1 MISSLTSKT
10 LLVSTRIYAGFGLVL
25 ILLMAIFGIGYYG
38 LYMVEHEF
46 MTYHK
51 VGDNAIRVANIKG
64 DVNEMRRN
72 VLMYADKAAERNLK
86 ATREI
91 QESLKKD
98 IPEAIKNTLDPKR
111 LENLKRMQ
119 VLFSEYSAN
128 FEKVVELSK
137 RKNGEAHK
145 AMDESGHKARLNM
158 SEIVKTA
165 MDDKDME
172 AAAHSGLVM
181 EALMQ
186 ARLAANRFFAKPSE
200 EGLKEANH
208 RIDVFVTMAKAL
220 EQRLHNPTRKR
231 LAVESA
237 DLAEAYR
244 KAFTGGAQA
253 NLDLESLVFGS
264 MTDAGREF
272 SSLAAE
278 TLDSQ
283 EKFLDVLMAKSAKEI
298 DNTQIFN
305 LIASAL
311 ALAIGAIFAYFI
323 ARGIVRPINGMT
335 SAMTVLA
342 SGDKTVEIP
351 ATANKD
357 EIGAMAKAVLV
368 FKENMIKAEQL
379 AAEQEVQRQAQLKRA
394 ETIRS
399 LTETFDK
406 AVSSTVSATASAA
419 TELQSTASSMSAIA
433 EETQKQATTVAAAS
447 EQASTNVQTVASAAE
462 ELASSIQEIGRQVE
476 QSSKVSNGAVDE
488 ARRVN
493 ELVEGLA
500 DAASKISEVV
510 NLINDIAS
518 QTNLLA
524 LNATIEAARAG
535 DAGKGFAVVASE
547 VKGLANQTAK
557 ATEEISAQ
565 VQAVQGAT
573 HEAVGA
579 IKGITATI
587 SQISEIASA
596 IASAVEEQTAATG
609 EISRNV
615 QQAATGTQE
624 VSSNIGGLTQAS
636 LETGKA
642 AGNVLEAANELTRHA
657 EVLRQEV
664 DHFLSGVKAA

>member
-1 MISSLTSKT
+1 
-10 LLVSTRIYAGFGLVL
+10 
-25 ILLMAIFGIGYYG
+25 
-38 LYMVEHEF
+38 

-51 VGDNAIRVANIKG
+51 VGDNAIRVSGIKG

-72 VLMYADKAAERNLK
+72 VLIYADTGHEANLK
-86 ATREI
+86 AVR
-91 QESLKKD
+91 QLQDSLRKD
-98 IPEAIKNTLDPKR
+98 IPDAIKDTLDPKR

-119 VLFSEYSAN
+119 VLFNEYSAN

-137 RKNGEAHK
+137 KKNGEAHK
-145 AMDESGHKARLNM
+145 VMNDAGHKARLDM

-186 ARLAANRFFAKPSE
+186 ARLYANRFFAEPTE

-208 RIDVFVTMAKAL
+208 RLDLFVAMAKAL
-220 EQRLHNPTRKR
+220 EQRLHNPVRKR
-231 LAVESA
+231 QAVEA
-237 DLAEAYR
+237 AELAETYR

-253 NLDLESLVFGS
+253 NLDLNVLVFTT
-264 MTDAGREF
+264 MTAEGTEF
-272 SSLAAE
+272 SKLATE
-278 TLDSQ
+278 TLESQ
-283 EKFLDVLMAKSAKEI
+283 DKFLEELMAKSIKEV
-298 DNTQIFN
+298 DTTQLFN

-311 ALAIGAIFAYFI
+311 ALAIGAAFAFVI

-379 AAEQEVQRQAQLKRA
+379 AAEQEVQRQAQLARA
-394 ETIRS
+394 ETIRK

-433 EETQKQATTVAAAS
+433 EQTQKQATSVAAAS

-488 ARRVN
+488 AKRVN

-500 DAASKISEVV
+500 EAASKISEVV

-557 ATEEISAQ
+557 ATEEISSQ
-565 VQAVQGAT
+565 VQSVQEAT

-579 IKGITATI
+579 IKGITGTI
-587 SQISEIASA
+587 SQISEIAST

-615 QQAATGTQE
+615 QQAASGTQE

-642 AGNVLEAANELTRHA
+642 AGNVLDAANELTRHA